1 MSTTAAKKSRLN
13 IRCDL
18 ETRRLLDQ
26 AAAYSHL
33 SVSEFVLRQARACAE
48 SVVQAHQ
55 SITLE
60 RQDFD
65 AFLAALDAP
74 AAPSEALER
83 ALQRHADQVR

>member
-1 MSTTAAKKSRLN
+1 MPAANLKETRLN

-18 ETRRLLDQ
+18 DTRRLLDQ

-33 SVSEFVLRQARACAE
+33 SVSEFVLRHARASAQA
-48 SVVQAHQ
+48 VVQAHE

-60 RQDFD
+60 RQDFE

-74 AAPSEALER
+74 ATPSEAMRR
-83 ALQRHADQVR
+83 ALQRHAEQVR